1 MNFELIIATIINE
14 PIYLSIVV
22 IFALTLIYS
31 ILKKFFK
38 MLIISLAGLIL
49 YLVFLVTTNK
59 DLPGEYDEAIYDQ
72 LDSIKNKATEIIDEI
87 KN

>member
-1 MNFELIIATIINE
+1 MDFELIIAAIINE

-49 YLVFLVTTNK
+49 YLVFLVATNK
-59 DLPGEYDEAIYDQ
+59 DLPGEYDEVIYDQ
-72 LDSIKNKATEIIDEI
+72 LDSVKNKATEIIDEI
-87 KN
+87 KK

>member
-1 MNFELIIATIINE
+1 MDFELIIATIINE

-59 DLPGEYDEAIYDQ
+59 DLPGEYDEVIYDQ
-72 LDSIKNKATEIIDEI
+72 LDSVKNKATEIIDEI

>member
-59 DLPGEYDEAIYDQ
+59 DLPGEYDEVIYDQ

>member
-59 DLPGEYDEAIYDQ
+59 DLPGEYDEVIYDQ
-72 LDSIKNKATEIIDEI
+72 LDSVKNKATDIIDEI
-87 KN
+87 KK